1 MTFIAVLIGT
11 IVAGI
16 GSVWIAA
23 LLSFGM
29 LTRYTTH
36 LLSLAAGA
44 LLATAFMHLLP
55 DAFES
60 DANEQ
65 ALFTTLLVGL
75 IFSCLTRQ
83 NCGIMDTNTM
93 ALSSLTVG
101 TCTQVARI
109 TTITT
114 AATKAASRSLNVLMK
129 SPKSLCA
136 NALAISLKC

>member
-36 LLSLAAGA
+36 MLSLAAGA

-75 IFSCLTRQ
+75 IFF
-83 NCGIMDTNTM
+83 
-93 ALSSLTVG
+93 
-101 TCTQVARI
+101 
-109 TTITT
+109 
-114 AATKAASRSLNVLMK
+114 
-129 SPKSLCA
+129 
-136 NALAISLKC
+136 LA